1 MTNLW
6 EDVVGAHI
14 VPDSENGPIT
24 YENLMIT
31 DAYHNEKMGT
41 QNALVYAHNWRKDNN
56 VVVDFETAKGAA

>member
-1 MTNLW
+1 
-6 EDVVGAHI
+6 
-14 VPDSENGPIT
+14 
-24 YENLMIT
+24 MIT